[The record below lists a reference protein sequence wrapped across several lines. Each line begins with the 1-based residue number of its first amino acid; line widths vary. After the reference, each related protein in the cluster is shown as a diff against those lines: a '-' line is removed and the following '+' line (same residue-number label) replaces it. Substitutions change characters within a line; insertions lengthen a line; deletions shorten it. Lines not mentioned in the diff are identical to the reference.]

1 MTIILNSCSVI
12 LLKSFLINSFA
23 VGTSWSFFCGEFFHF
38 LILGSPCGCSKLQST
53 SPVLSGV
60 TCVGGRG
67 RSQTQCLP
75 PAHCWGHSQTGV
87 YPTFPSPRVRTQYGV
102 VWPLSGLL
110 SRCQACGAALM
121 GSGVLVRVEGR
132 SARCT
137 GAGGAGLACFVVG
150 GLLQEGPC
158 STRREAGR
166 LVEGMDPQKHSVG
179 CLRGASKFG
188 DGSWFPLEF
197 RPRDGRG
204 KWCSSACLF
213 PHRAELCLQGLN
225 ASPSWCPL
233 ALPLSGKSC

>member
-102 VWPLSGLL
+102 VWPLCGLL
-110 SRCQACGAALM
+110 AHCQACGGTSM
-121 GSGVLVRVEGR
+121 GSGQGHISQGR
-132 SARCT
+132 SAMCT
-137 GAGGAGLACFVVG
+137 GTGGAGLALFAIRGPLC
-150 GLLQEGPC
+150 EGPC
-158 STRREAGR
+158 STGGKQAHRR
-166 LVEGMDPQKHSVG
+166 
-179 CLRGASKFG
+179 
-188 DGSWFPLEF
+188 DGSTE
-197 RPRDGRG
+197 
-204 KWCSSACLF
+204 
-213 PHRAELCLQGLN
+213 AELWVFLQ
-225 ASPSWCPL
+225 C
-233 ALPLSGKSC
+233 KQVR